1 MVTTQIIPKFLF
13 SAFLSFFIVSF
24 THSQSCMTNTLE
36 DNFDSP
42 SLIITCDFNGDNKD
56 DIFFLDSL
64 SQDLLWKKND
74 GGDVYAASS
83 NLVGGVQIN
92 HLTSGDMNNDG
103 YEEILIATD
112 YQVYYVYYTGPGT
125 FSFLSLYTSPTSHR
139 IKTIAMGDFNSD
151 GSLGFVVGSESA
163 STLSVRVD
171 ALVNVAGTLTPINLV
186 NASLGSIS
194 DIAIGDITNNG
205 KPDIAIA
212 GYSNLWFRNT
222 TGTAFDS
229 YDVISSAT
237 GQYGNIALM
246 DYDNDNQM
254 ELVNLTSNGDLKTYG
269 INPAGTS
276 TFSPST
282 IISGLPTNS
291 NSFKVVTKNG
301 VDMILI
307 SSASEVIALENTSNS
322 FNQTSI
328 CSGISGLYDA
338 ALLQNEN
345 GSADF
350 ICTEESLTQINRLGN
365 STIAIEYIEENEL
378 NLYPNPTSGLFT
390 IAGTENMNVSS
401 ILVVNALGQEVK
413 PKMFGSNVFSIANQP
428 TGIYSVLITDDKDRI
443 RTYSIVKTN

>member
-1 MVTTQIIPKFLF
+1 
-13 SAFLSFFIVSF
+13 
-24 THSQSCMTNTLE
+24 
-36 DNFDSP
+36 
-42 SLIITCDFNGDNKD
+42 
-56 DIFFLDSL
+56 
-64 SQDLLWKKND
+64 
-74 GGDVYAASS
+74 
-83 NLVGGVQIN
+83 
-92 HLTSGDMNNDG
+92 
-103 YEEILIATD
+103 
-112 YQVYYVYYTGPGT
+112 
-125 FSFLSLYTSPTSHR
+125 
-139 IKTIAMGDFNSD
+139 
-151 GSLGFVVGSESA
+151 
-163 STLSVRVD
+163 
-171 ALVNVAGTLTPINLV
+171 
-186 NASLGSIS
+186 
-194 DIAIGDITNNG
+194 
-205 KPDIAIA
+205 
-212 GYSNLWFRNT
+212 
-222 TGTAFDS
+222 
-229 YDVISSAT
+229 
-237 GQYGNIALM
+237 
-246 DYDNDNQM
+246 M
-254 ELVNLTSNGDLKTYG
+254 ELVNLNSSGDLKTYG

-307 SSASEVIALENTSNS
+307 SSATEVIALENTSNS

-350 ICTEESLTQINRLGN
+350 ICTEELLTQVNRLGN

-390 IAGTENMNVSS
+390 IAGTENMNISS
-401 ILVVNALGQEVK
+401 ILVVNALGQEIK